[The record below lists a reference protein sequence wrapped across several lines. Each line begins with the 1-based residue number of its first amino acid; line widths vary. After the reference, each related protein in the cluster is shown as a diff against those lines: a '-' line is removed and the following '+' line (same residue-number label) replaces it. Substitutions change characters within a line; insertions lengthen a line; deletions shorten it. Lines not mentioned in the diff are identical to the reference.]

1 MDCLIHMSLLLEFE
15 LTKIPSSECSVSA
28 YPKHSICA
36 EAAKALDNG
45 TVFKAAVS
53 TKKIKKTIIRQLIPR
68 RERV

>member
-1 MDCLIHMSLLLEFE
+1 MGLLLEFE

-28 YPKHSICA
+28 YSKHSICA

-53 TKKIKKTIIRQLIPR
+53 TKKN
-68 RERV
+68 